1 MLRNKLVVNQPSKCH
16 NKLNLVRLWG
26 GGGGLYQREYFLGLQ
41 VTDGAITG
49 RAYTASRGVVSCSS
63 LYAGETYNCKIHTK
77 QLC

>member
-16 NKLNLVRLWG
+16 NKLNLVRLG
-26 GGGGLYQREYFLGLQ
+26 GGGGLYQREYFVGLQ

-49 RAYTASRGVVSCSS
+49 RAYTVSRGLISS
-63 LYAGETYNCKIHTK
+63 SLLYAGETYNCKIHTK

>member
-16 NKLNLVRLWG
+16 NKLNLVRLG
-26 GGGGLYQREYFLGLQ
+26 RGGGLYQREYFLGLQ

-49 RAYTASRGVVSCSS
+49 RAYTVSRGLISCSL

>member
-16 NKLNLVRLWG
+16 NKLNLVRLR

-49 RAYTASRGVVSCSS
+49 RAYTVSRGLISCSL

>member
-1 MLRNKLVVNQPSKCH
+1 M
-16 NKLNLVRLWG
+16 
-26 GGGGLYQREYFLGLQ
+26 GLQ

-49 RAYTASRGVVSCSS
+49 RAYTVSRGLISCSL